1 MSNYYYLFCKETN
14 ECIEVIASVGAKPG
28 PRIEAN
34 ALQAFLVYHHVSS
47 YLPYVGPTPTFT
59 IQNIDSLGED
69 PYRNIVTSLEERQ
82 QDIDQNSWM
91 PDYATPI
98 IKWTN
103 ENYRALAARA
113 NDLDN
118 RLTEYENA
126 YGGGLW
132 VRKTIDGRI
141 ISQ

>member
-1 MSNYYYLFCKETN
+1 MSNYFYLLCEETN
-14 ECIEVIASVGAKPG
+14 ECIEVIASVGCKPG
-28 PRIEAN
+28 PRIDAN
-34 ALQAFLVYHHVSS
+34 ALQAFLVYHHINALPS
-47 YLPYVGPTPTFT
+47 YRAPIFS
-59 IQNIDSLGED
+59 IHNIDSIGDD

-91 PDYATPI
+91 PDYATPV
-98 IKWTN
+98 IKWTS

-132 VRKTIDGRI
+132 VRKTNDGRI
-141 ISQ
+141 IG